1 MELCVKIVLTLL
13 VFVIVFGIV
22 WLFFFANDETKQKV
36 FDLVVKYSTIF
47 LYCFGFCLLI
57 YLPLLSIWM

>member
-1 MELCVKIVLTLL
+1 MELFVKIVLTLL
-13 VFVIVFGIV
+13 VFVIVFGIA

-36 FDLVVKYSTIF
+36 LDLVVKYSTII